1 MALGSTIGIMTGR
14 RAVMRGALVIG
25 LCVVAC
31 AFVACTSDAP
41 APVVLK
47 GLTPDSS
54 TAAGTPATGSVTV
67 GSGDTVY
74 AIARRNGVSVRNII
88 ALNELSPPYLLR
100 VGQVLK
106 LPEARFHTVAAG
118 DTLYGISRRYRI
130 DVYRLAKL
138 NGLKRPYTIKVGQRL
153 RLNAARAGGDDRAQS
168 RTLELVATPRGA
180 FSWPVEGRILSSFGP
195 KTGGIHN
202 DGIDIAVTPGAAVR
216 AAGPGVVAYAGNGL
230 RGLGHLLLIRHE
242 GGWITAYAN
251 NEEILVQ
258 RGDIVRQGQTIA
270 RGGATDNV
278 ALPKLHFEIR
288 NGTEAVDPLRYLPD
302 SQA

>member
-1 MALGSTIGIMTGR
+1 MIGVMTER
-14 RAVMRGALVIG
+14 RTVMRGALVIG

-31 AFVACTSDAP
+31 ALVACTSDSP

-47 GLTPDSS
+47 GSTPVSS
-54 TAAGTPATGSVTV
+54 TGAGTPATGSVTART
-67 GSGDTVY
+67 GDTVY

-100 VGQVLK
+100 VGQILK

-130 DVYRLAKL
+130 DVYRLAQV

-153 RLNAARAGGDDRAQS
+153 RLTAARARRGDQEQS
-168 RTLELVATPRGA
+168 RTLELVATPRGS

-202 DGIDIAVTPGAAVR
+202 DGIDIAVMPGAAVR

-242 GGWITAYAN
+242 NGWITAYAH
-251 NEEILVQ
+251 NEEILVR
-258 RGDIVRQGQTIA
+258 RGDVVRQGQTIA
-270 RGGATDNV
+270 RGGAADDVT
-278 ALPKLHFEIR
+278 LPKLHFEIR

-302 SQA
+302 RQA

>member
-1 MALGSTIGIMTGR
+1 MIGVMTER
-14 RAVMRGALVIG
+14 RAVMGGALVIG

-31 AFVACTSDAP
+31 ALVACTSDSP

-47 GLTPDSS
+47 GSTPDSS
-54 TAAGTPATGSVTV
+54 TGVGTSATGSVTV
-67 GSGDTVY
+67 RTGDTVY

-100 VGQVLK
+100 VGQILK

-130 DVYRLAKL
+130 DVYRLAQV

-153 RLNAARAGGDDRAQS
+153 RLTAARARRGDQDQS
-168 RTLELVATPRGA
+168 RTLELVATPRGS

-242 GGWITAYAN
+242 NGWITAYAH
-251 NEEILVQ
+251 NEEILVR
-258 RGDIVRQGQTIA
+258 RGDVVRQGQTIA
-270 RGGATDNV
+270 RGGATDDV
-278 ALPKLHFEIR
+278 TLPKLHFEIR

-302 SQA
+302 RQA